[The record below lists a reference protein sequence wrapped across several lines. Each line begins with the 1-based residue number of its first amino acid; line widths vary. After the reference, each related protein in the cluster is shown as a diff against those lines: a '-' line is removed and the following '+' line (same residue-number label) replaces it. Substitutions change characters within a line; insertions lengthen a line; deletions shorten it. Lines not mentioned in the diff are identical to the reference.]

1 MTNPETLVQ
10 ALRMDMLH
18 QLIVKLATVQLFS
31 LHKCCYSI
39 DFPNIGGPLGSWSR
53 LTDIFQ
59 VRRNQTGE
67 TEEGEP

>member
-10 ALRMDMLH
+10 SLCVDMLH
-18 QLIVKLATVQLFS
+18 QLSGACNSAVTVFLPMLLQQTDFS
-31 LHKCCYSI
+31 
-39 DFPNIGGPLGSWSR
+39 NIGGPLGSWSR
-53 LTDIFQ
+53 LTDFFQ